1 MIAEWHDKFD
11 ATLLEYAQTKV
22 SGALADDLVADTW
35 TQAWLSLDK
44 FTGDP
49 DSEEP
54 LHWLKWMLGNLLKDK
69 IKSET
74 RRKKREKA
82 PRKRQETHM
91 QADAEFFREIV
102 RTEARHA

>member
-1 MIAEWHDKFD
+1 
-11 ATLLEYAQTKV
+11 LLNGTTNLTQRFWIRTDESLGG
-22 SGALADDLVADTW
+22 SGPTDLVADTW

-91 QADAEFFREIV
+91 QADAELFREIV